1 MIKWI
6 FSGCL
11 IIIIALVAGT
21 AGAGIVNSTP
31 GDISEEGMEGGTGS
45 IYSIEGNAVV
55 INDMK
60 YNFSS
65 NVKFLAKDGRST
77 AKSNFKKGDEVS
89 YILNI
94 NYEVIILQKS
104 K

>member
-11 IIIIALVAGT
+11 IIIIALMAGT
-21 AGAGIVNSTP
+21 AGAGIVNNTP
-31 GDISEEGMEGGTGS
+31 GDISEEGIGGGTGI
-45 IYSIEGNAVV
+45 IYSIEGDAVV

-65 NVKFLAKDGRST
+65 NVKFLTKDGDITS
-77 AKSNFKKGDEVS
+77 KSSLKKGDKVS
-89 YILNI
+89 FILNS
-94 NYEVIILQKS
+94 NNDIILLQKIE
-104 K
+104 